1 MSVSII
7 QRAKAKVANSV
18 KKAAGKAGDIVAT
31 AGQLSPK
38 QVAEVD
44 ALREEYLKSLPDPSD
59 AEAQETIARNLGAI
73 GIETFREY
81 LPQVSKLYL
90 PVAEDLSAFESK
102 RVCYFDI
109 TRWVTNKDE
118 NNIDKLITV
127 YQVLADE
134 DCAIALI
141 YTRYPDKCVISL
153 AVVNNSQAGDTAD
166 TKRLVEC
173 VKKAIKGNF
182 PGSELDKLK
191 IGTPKGLNFDG
202 TPSVAVVS
210 NLATEKSE
218 DFVSQSMEK
227 LLDGFAP
234 ENDGEAFSIVL
245 LAQPIQDQEQ
255 DKCRVY
261 ELYSALSSFA
271 TWQTAKGYT
280 ESAAIMSMAN
290 AGVNAGANFNFST
303 GQGASQGVN
312 LMQSVAK
319 GASRAAT
326 AAISDAISETST
338 ISEGASVT
346 VGTSETVG
354 ASAGVAGSGAHAEAG
369 SHQDFTTHV
378 DHSHSKSKT
387 HTESYS
393 ETQGTSY
400 TETTGAGTS
409 QSTSANTNQG
419 MGANFGISFT
429 RSSGIT
435 RQLGQS
441 KTTTLTFTNYAVK
454 HTLELLEEQMQRLE
468 QCAALGMWDFA
479 AYVIS
484 PSYSCANDVAHM
496 YLSLTQGEKSY
507 MEQAAINIWQG
518 GSKNGASAAK
528 TICESLSVLQHPT
541 FCLNPNLTMDYLM
554 YPSIVTATTMLS
566 GGELAHALNFP
577 EKSVSGLPVLECVP
591 FGREVRSLDTIQ
603 KRGKKIELGHIYH
616 MHKTEP
622 NVVTLDKTSL
632 TAHTFITGST
642 GAGKSNTIY
651 RMLDEL
657 DKQDV
662 RFMVVEPA
670 KGEYKN
676 VFGGRKNVAVY
687 GTNCKK
693 TELLQLNPF
702 SFPEDTHVLEHIDR
716 LVEIFNACWPMYA
729 AMPAVLKD
737 AVEQAY
743 LRKGWDLTNST
754 CDPLLY
760 PTFRDLMEVLPDV
773 VKQSNYSADTQSD
786 YIGSLYTRIKSLTNG
801 INGQIFCSMSEL
813 AAEDLFDRNVIV
825 DLSRVGS
832 METKALLMGILVL
845 KLQEHRMAM
854 AGDKMDSELRHVTVL
869 EEAHNLLRRTSD
881 IQTQE
886 SSNLQGK
893 SVEMIA
899 NAIAEMRTYGEG
911 FIIADQA
918 PGLMD
923 ESVIRNTNTKII
935 MRLPDESDRVLVGK
949 AASLNDDQIV
959 ELAKLPLGV
968 AAVYQNDW
976 LEPVLC
982 KIEKFSS
989 EDRLEYHHTESPR
1002 KINELAE
1009 KVCKHLLSG
1018 GKDSL
1023 ELTKEDTDRLSDWI
1037 ASLDT
1042 ATDLKK
1048 DMLKYLKSQQPIE
1061 ENRALHILY
1070 CIVKGKHLIE
1080 NTDAM
1085 FDVVRRQKTI
1095 DQQIMD
1101 MLELTEQTA
1110 SEIRKQIFLYAA
1122 QEVQNDIDLH
1132 RELLYYGGVR

>member
-1 MSVSII
+1 MVNPENRAMTSDAMEVIDPRDMVEQQAAFDRALNIVSREYITQLKKFPILPVPEEILQQKVTDIVRLYRLDKIVYAPQEDFLQKLPTVLYAAYTQRCSVIVLIESDGKRTRYYLGVVDSSNVTESGTLLHDVFTGNFMGSELTSCDNAEIREISNRFKQTEVVTAISGIPALRNEDKHITENFVQGVENIVNSLSGCEYSILIKADPVSTEEITQLRTAYQDIYSMLRPYAETSYSFNATENFTYSILQGQSTTVSTSVS
-7 QRAKAKVANSV
+7 NS
-18 KKAAGKAGDIVAT
+18 
-31 AGQLSPK
+31 
-38 QVAEVD
+38 
-44 ALREEYLKSLPDPSD
+44 KSISD
-59 AEAQETIARNLGAI
+59 AYSENQAHSDGTNEAKTKGSNVNISGAAIGGGLGAI
-73 GIETFREY
+73 TGAVGTAGIGAAVEGAVKAAVPVIGKLIGGALGSIIPGAGTAMGAIAGGTLGNMLGSIGFNRSKTKGAFQSDTRGEGRSHTEGHTSTEGSTNADTRSSQESDSQGISQGKTVQFAIENRKIKDVLKKIDQNLQRIEECESYGTFASAAYVMSNSVAVNQKVASVLHSLTRGDKSSVQSTQLTTWQRHFDVDRLKNY
-81 LPQVSKLYL
+81 LAAFSHPIFGYPLYHNNTVVTATLPVSGKELSLQCCMPKQSFNGVVVMTHAEFGRNPFPYEKSIHLGELYHMGQVSK
-90 PVAEDLSAFESK
+90 
-102 RVCYFDI
+102 
-109 TRWVTNKDE
+109 N
-118 NNIDKLITV
+118 ITV
-127 YQVLADE
+127 
-134 DCAIALI
+134 
-141 YTRYPDKCVISL
+141 T
-153 AVVNNSQAGDTAD
+153 
-166 TKRLVEC
+166 VE
-173 VKKAIKGNF
+173 KIK
-182 PGSELDKLK
+182 
-191 IGTPKGLNFDG
+191 
-202 TPSVAVVS
+202 
-210 NLATEKSE
+210 
-218 DFVSQSMEK
+218 
-227 LLDGFAP
+227 
-234 ENDGEAFSIVL
+234 
-245 LAQPIQDQEQ
+245 
-255 DKCRVY
+255 
-261 ELYSALSSFA
+261 LSS
-271 TWQTAKGYT
+271 
-280 ESAAIMSMAN
+280 
-290 AGVNAGANFNFST
+290 
-303 GQGASQGVN
+303 
-312 LMQSVAK
+312 
-319 GASRAAT
+319 
-326 AAISDAISETST
+326 
-338 ISEGASVT
+338 
-346 VGTSETVG
+346 
-354 ASAGVAGSGAHAEAG
+354 
-369 SHQDFTTHV
+369 
-378 DHSHSKSKT
+378 
-387 HTESYS
+387 
-393 ETQGTSY
+393 
-400 TETTGAGTS
+400 
-409 QSTSANTNQG
+409 
-419 MGANFGISFT
+419 
-429 RSSGIT
+429 
-435 RQLGQS
+435 
-441 KTTTLTFTNYAVK
+441 
-454 HTLELLEEQMQRLE
+454 
-468 QCAALGMWDFA
+468 
-479 AYVIS
+479 
-484 PSYSCANDVAHM
+484 
-496 YLSLTQGEKSY
+496 
-507 MEQAAINIWQG
+507 
-518 GSKNGASAAK
+518 
-528 TICESLSVLQHPT
+528 
-541 FCLNPNLTMDYLM
+541 
-554 YPSIVTATTMLS
+554 
-566 GGELAHALNFP
+566 
-577 EKSVSGLPVLECVP
+577 
-591 FGREVRSLDTIQ
+591 
-603 KRGKKIELGHIYH
+603 
-616 MHKTEP
+616 
-622 NVVTLDKTSL
+622 
-632 TAHTFITGST
+632 HTFITGST
-642 GAGKSNTIY
+642 GTGKSNTIY
-651 RMLDEL
+651 RMLNEL

-662 RFMVVEPA
+662 RFLVVEPA

-687 GTNCKK
+687 GTNRKK
-693 TELLQLNPF
+693 AELLQLNPF

-754 CDPLLY
+754 CDPLIY
-760 PTFRDLMEVLPDV
+760 PTFRDLMDVLPDV

-832 METKALLMGILVL
+832 METKALLMGILVR

-854 AGDKMDSELRHVTVL
+854 ADDKMDTELRHVTVL

-959 ELAKLPLGV
+959 ELAKLPLGI

-982 KIEKFSS
+982 KIKRFSS
-989 EDRLEYHHTESPR
+989 EDRWAYHHTESPR

-1009 KVCKHLLSG
+1009 KVCKYLLSG
-1018 GKDSL
+1018 GKNSL
-1023 ELTKEDTDRLSDWI
+1023 ELSKEDADRLSDWI

-1061 ENRALHILY
+1061 ENQTLYILY

-1085 FDVVRRQKTI
+1085 FDVVRRQKAV

-1101 MLELTEQTA
+1101 MLDLTEQTA

>member
-1 MSVSII
+1 MSDQPIDVRDIQDLYRAFEHADYILTKKYQCDLELCPVCNPSDAVLQTSKDKENFQLCHVKSIVYDAHENNLEKLTSVFNSVLPYPNTAI
-7 QRAKAKVANSV
+7 ISLIIGKPQAVDLYMGIAYRDSVNTTERAKRYETFTATLKSNFPGIEIESV
-18 KKAAGKAGDIVAT
+18 KVNGSNQITNKDIVANVFDH
-31 AGQLSPK
+31 AQAVSSVNGIAALRRKEHISNEEFVQGIERLIDAMRGKRYSALWIADCISNAEIESICADYEDIYSQLSPFLQSQQTVGRSAGTTQTDSIIK
-38 QVAEVD
+38 GVTDTTNESVAHSVSHGVTKGTFKSHTVGGGIHFGPVSGDYHRGWGNNESSTD
-44 ALREEYLKSLPDPSD
+44 TEGKTTTTGTAKSL
-59 AEAQETIARNLGAI
+59 
-73 GIETFREY
+73 
-81 LPQVSKLYL
+81 
-90 PVAEDLSAFESK
+90 
-102 RVCYFDI
+102 
-109 TRWVTNKDE
+109 
-118 NNIDKLITV
+118 
-127 YQVLADE
+127 
-134 DCAIALI
+134 
-141 YTRYPDKCVISL
+141 
-153 AVVNNSQAGDTAD
+153 
-166 TKRLVEC
+166 
-173 VKKAIKGNF
+173 
-182 PGSELDKLK
+182 
-191 IGTPKGLNFDG
+191 
-202 TPSVAVVS
+202 
-210 NLATEKSE
+210 TE
-218 DFVSQSMEK
+218 Q
-227 LLDGFAP
+227 
-234 ENDGEAFSIVL
+234 N
-245 LAQPIQDQEQ
+245 
-255 DKCRVY
+255 
-261 ELYSALSSFA
+261 
-271 TWQTAKGYT
+271 
-280 ESAAIMSMAN
+280 
-290 AGVNAGANFNFST
+290 
-303 GQGASQGVN
+303 
-312 LMQSVAK
+312 SVAK
-319 GASRAAT
+319 SLSDTNTESLQITFQNRAVKTLMDRIDEQIKRLRSCEDFGMYECGTYFIAEDVSKSVEAAAT
-326 AAISDAISETST
+326 YQALMRGENSSSEVSVVNTWYGENAERIFAFLKGMYQPQIAIQDLSKESKLPAWLPVSPTSLVSGQELSLH
-338 ISEGASVT
+338 IGLPKRS
-346 VGTSETVG
+346 
-354 ASAGVAGSGAHAEAG
+354 VAG
-369 SHQDFTTHV
+369 
-378 DHSHSKSKT
+378 
-387 HTESYS
+387 
-393 ETQGTSY
+393 
-400 TETTGAGTS
+400 
-409 QSTSANTNQG
+409 
-419 MGANFGISFT
+419 
-429 RSSGIT
+429 
-435 RQLGQS
+435 
-441 KTTTLTFTNYAVK
+441 
-454 HTLELLEEQMQRLE
+454 
-468 QCAALGMWDFA
+468 
-479 AYVIS
+479 
-484 PSYSCANDVAHM
+484 
-496 YLSLTQGEKSY
+496 
-507 MEQAAINIWQG
+507 
-518 GSKNGASAAK
+518 
-528 TICESLSVLQHPT
+528 LSVLT
-541 FCLNPNLTMDYLM
+541 C
-554 YPSIVTATTMLS
+554 A
-566 GGELAHALNFP
+566 E
-577 EKSVSGLPVLECVP
+577 
-591 FGREVRSLDTIQ
+591 FGREVCVFEPIKEQ
-603 KRGKKIELGHIYH
+603 KRTMALGHIFH
-616 MHKTEP
+616 MRHKEDQSVCLLT
-622 NVVTLDKTSL
+622 DSL
-632 TAHTFITGST
+632 ASHTFITGST

-651 RMLDEL
+651 HLLDEL

-662 RFMVVEPA
+662 RFLVVEPA

-687 GTNCKK
+687 GTNRKK

-832 METKALLMGILVL
+832 METKALLMGVLVL

-854 AGDKMDSELRHVTVL
+854 AGDKMNAELHHVTVL
-869 EEAHNLLRRTSD
+869 EEAHNLLRRTAD

-959 ELAKLPLGV
+959 ELAKLPLGI

-982 KIEKFSS
+982 KIKKFSS
-989 EDRLEYHHTESPR
+989 EDRWAYHHTESPR
-1002 KINELAE
+1002 QINELAE
-1009 KVCKHLLSG
+1009 KVCKYLLSG
-1018 GKDSL
+1018 GKNSL
-1023 ELTKEDTDRLSDWI
+1023 ELSKEDADRLSDWI

-1061 ENRALHILY
+1061 ENQTLYILY

-1085 FDVVRRQKTI
+1085 FDVVRRQKAV

-1101 MLELTEQTA
+1101 MLDLTEQTA

>member
-1 MSVSII
+1 M
-7 QRAKAKVANSV
+7 
-18 KKAAGKAGDIVAT
+18 
-31 AGQLSPK
+31 
-38 QVAEVD
+38 
-44 ALREEYLKSLPDPSD
+44 
-59 AEAQETIARNLGAI
+59 
-73 GIETFREY
+73 
-81 LPQVSKLYL
+81 
-90 PVAEDLSAFESK
+90 
-102 RVCYFDI
+102 
-109 TRWVTNKDE
+109 
-118 NNIDKLITV
+118 
-127 YQVLADE
+127 
-134 DCAIALI
+134 
-141 YTRYPDKCVISL
+141 
-153 AVVNNSQAGDTAD
+153 
-166 TKRLVEC
+166 
-173 VKKAIKGNF
+173 
-182 PGSELDKLK
+182 
-191 IGTPKGLNFDG
+191 
-202 TPSVAVVS
+202 
-210 NLATEKSE
+210 TE
-218 DFVSQSMEK
+218 Q
-227 LLDGFAP
+227 
-234 ENDGEAFSIVL
+234 N
-245 LAQPIQDQEQ
+245 
-255 DKCRVY
+255 
-261 ELYSALSSFA
+261 
-271 TWQTAKGYT
+271 
-280 ESAAIMSMAN
+280 
-290 AGVNAGANFNFST
+290 
-303 GQGASQGVN
+303 
-312 LMQSVAK
+312 SVAK
-319 GASRAAT
+319 SLSDTNTESLQITFQNRAVKTLMDRIDEQIKRLRSCEDFGMYECGTYFIAEDVSKSVEAAAT
-326 AAISDAISETST
+326 YQALMRGENSSSEVSVVNTWYGENAERIFAFLKGMYQPQIAIQDLSKESKLPAWLPVSPTSLVSGQELSLH
-338 ISEGASVT
+338 IGLPKRS
-346 VGTSETVG
+346 
-354 ASAGVAGSGAHAEAG
+354 VAG
-369 SHQDFTTHV
+369 
-378 DHSHSKSKT
+378 
-387 HTESYS
+387 
-393 ETQGTSY
+393 
-400 TETTGAGTS
+400 
-409 QSTSANTNQG
+409 
-419 MGANFGISFT
+419 
-429 RSSGIT
+429 
-435 RQLGQS
+435 
-441 KTTTLTFTNYAVK
+441 
-454 HTLELLEEQMQRLE
+454 
-468 QCAALGMWDFA
+468 
-479 AYVIS
+479 
-484 PSYSCANDVAHM
+484 
-496 YLSLTQGEKSY
+496 
-507 MEQAAINIWQG
+507 
-518 GSKNGASAAK
+518 
-528 TICESLSVLQHPT
+528 LSVLT
-541 FCLNPNLTMDYLM
+541 C
-554 YPSIVTATTMLS
+554 A
-566 GGELAHALNFP
+566 E
-577 EKSVSGLPVLECVP
+577 
-591 FGREVRSLDTIQ
+591 FGREVCVFEPIKEQ
-603 KRGKKIELGHIYH
+603 KRTMALGHIFH
-616 MHKTEP
+616 MRHKEDQSVCLLT
-622 NVVTLDKTSL
+622 DSL
-632 TAHTFITGST
+632 ASHTFITGST

-651 RMLDEL
+651 HLLDEL

-662 RFMVVEPA
+662 RFLVVEPA

-687 GTNCKK
+687 GTNRKK

-754 CDPLLY
+754 CDPLIY
-760 PTFRDLMEVLPDV
+760 PTFRDLMDVLPDV

-832 METKALLMGILVL
+832 METKALLMGVLVL

-854 AGDKMDSELRHVTVL
+854 AGDKMNAELHHVTVL
-869 EEAHNLLRRTSD
+869 EEAHNLLRRTAD

-959 ELAKLPLGV
+959 ELAKLPLGI

-982 KIEKFSS
+982 KIKKFSS
-989 EDRLEYHHTESPR
+989 EDRWAYHHTESPR
-1002 KINELAE
+1002 QINELAE
-1009 KVCKHLLSG
+1009 KVCKYLLSG
-1018 GKDSL
+1018 GKNSL
-1023 ELTKEDTDRLSDWI
+1023 ELSKEDADRLSDWI

-1061 ENRALHILY
+1061 ENQTLYILY

-1085 FDVVRRQKTI
+1085 FDVVRRQKAV

-1101 MLELTEQTA
+1101 MLDLTEQTA

>member
-1 MSVSII
+1 MSVGII
-7 QRAKAKVANSV
+7 QKARTKVANTI
-18 KKAAGKAGDIVAT
+18 KKAAGKAGDAVAT

-44 ALREEYLKSLPDPSD
+44 ALREEYLKALPNPSD
-59 AEAQETIARNLGAI
+59 AEAKETIARNLGAI

-102 RVCYFDI
+102 RICYFDI
-109 TRWVTNKDE
+109 TRWVTSKDE
-118 NNIDKLITV
+118 NNIDKLINV

-153 AVVNNSQAGDTAD
+153 AVVNNSPAGDTAD

-182 PGSELDKLK
+182 PGSELNKLK
-191 IGTPKGLNFDG
+191 IGTPKGLDFDG

-227 LLDGFAP
+227 LLDGFVP
-234 ENDGEAFSIVL
+234 ENDGETFSIVL

-255 DKCRVY
+255 DKCRLY

-271 TWQTAKGYT
+271 TWQSAKGYT

-290 AGVNAGANFNFST
+290 VGVNAGINFGSMASEAVGT
-303 GQGASQGVN
+303 AKTVGKAITDGVSKTIGGALSVGIKKIADVN
-312 LMQSVAK
+312 VHYDHTSFK
-319 GASRAAT
+319 
-326 AAISDAISETST
+326 SETKS
-338 ISEGASVT
+338 ASV
-346 VGTSETVG
+346 S
-354 ASAGVAGSGAHAEAG
+354 S
-369 SHQDFTTHV
+369 
-378 DHSHSKSKT
+378 SKT
-387 HTESYS
+387 D
-393 ETQGTSY
+393 
-400 TETTGAGTS
+400 TTG
-409 QSTSANTNQG
+409 TNQG
-419 MGANFGISFT
+419 INFGVNFT

-441 KTTTLTFTNYAVK
+441 ETTTLTFTNYAVK

-518 GSKNGASAAK
+518 GSKNGAAAAK

-541 FCLNPNLTMDYLM
+541 FCLNPDLTMDYLL

-566 GGELAHALNFP
+566 GSELAHALNFP
-577 EKSVSGLPVLECVP
+577 EKSISGLPVLECVP

-603 KRGKKIELGHIYH
+603 KHGKKIELGHIYH

-622 NVVTLDKTSL
+622 NAVTLDKTSL
-632 TAHTFITGST
+632 TAHAFITGST

-651 RMLDEL
+651 HLLDEL

-662 RFMVVEPA
+662 RFLVVEPA

-676 VFGGRKNVAVY
+676 VFGGRKDVAVY
-687 GTNCKK
+687 GTNRKK
-693 TELLQLNPF
+693 TERLQLNPF
-702 SFPEDTHVLEHIDR
+702 SFPDDTHVLEHIDR
-716 LVEIFNACWPMYA
+716 LIEIFNACWPMYA

-754 CDPLLY
+754 CAPLIY
-760 PTFRDLMEVLPDV
+760 PTFRDLMDVLPDV

-813 AAEDLFDRNVIV
+813 AAEELFDRNVIV

-832 METKALLMGILVL
+832 METKALLMGVLVL

-854 AGDKMDSELRHVTVL
+854 ASDKMDAKLQHVTVL
-869 EEAHNLLRRTSD
+869 EEAHNLLRRTAN

-982 KIEKFSS
+982 KIPPFGEENYKAYIYQDNQNDYILGKFLPYLFGILDHC
-989 EDRLEYHHTESPR
+989 EMQDEQVDAID
-1002 KINELAE
+1002 K
-1009 KVCKHLLSG
+1009 
-1018 GKDSL
+1018 
-1023 ELTKEDTDRLSDWI
+1023 WI
-1037 ASLDT
+1037 AHLNCSEETKPLLQMARRGEKLTTEQKSVIGYNLFGGRRYD
-1042 ATDLKK
+1042 DWLKK
-1048 DMLKYLKSQQPIE
+1048 AASP
-1061 ENRALHILY
+1061 ENAIR
-1070 CIVKGKHLIE
+1070 E
-1080 NTDAM
+1080 
-1085 FDVVRRQKTI
+1085 I
-1095 DQQIMD
+1095 DQDIARQCGGVLCNAEHIRQIILQRILQESD
-1101 MLELTEQTA
+1101 QLHT
-1110 SEIRKQIFLYAA
+1110 KYADY
-1122 QEVQNDIDLH
+1122 VILH
-1132 RELLYYGGVR
+1132 RKGLF